1 MIHRSRVFVPT
12 DSRPMYKKWMHRH
25 KILLHQPNTPLGIQI
40 NPPPPGFFQKKKPT
54 MSSPTSSPPQSF
66 RSANSQRRPS
76 DTSTSTDDDTFHSL
90 APSPSNASTTNTVI
104 LRPPDRSSLV
114 DTTIDPAPYSLT
126 TTSFGQG
133 DDSSLQS
140 SASTHS
146 GYRMGYHSGP
156 VPEWPLGDN
165 EPTRPAA
172 PGFKYD
178 ATTATND
185 TTTAT
190 GPSASAGSTHTDET
204 CNSQDG
210 RATNTT
216 PQEDEMF
223 STRHSQILSVDTT
236 GIPVTTMSTGST
248 IADGRDELRV
258 IRLPVPPDTP
268 PTKNSKWNCFSDCFS
283 RQE

>member
-1 MIHRSRVFVPT
+1 
-12 DSRPMYKKWMHRH
+12 
-25 KILLHQPNTPLGIQI
+25 
-40 NPPPPGFFQKKKPT
+40 

-90 APSPSNASTTNTVI
+90 APSSPSNASTTNTVI

-114 DTTIDPAPYSLT
+114 DTTTDPAPYSLT
-126 TTSFGQG
+126 TISFGQG

-140 SASTHS
+140 GASTHS

-185 TTTAT
+185 DTTTAT

-216 PQEDEMF
+216 PQEEETF
-223 STRHSQILSVDTT
+223 STRRSAEILSVDTT

-268 PTKNSKWNCFSDCFS
+268 PTENSKWNCFSDCFS

>member
-1 MIHRSRVFVPT
+1 M
-12 DSRPMYKKWMHRH
+12 
-25 KILLHQPNTPLGIQI
+25 
-40 NPPPPGFFQKKKPT
+40 FFR
-54 MSSPTSSPPQSF
+54 SPTSSPPQSF

-90 APSPSNASTTNTVI
+90 APSSPSNASTTNTVI

-114 DTTIDPAPYSLT
+114 DTTTNPAPYSLT

-185 TTTAT
+185 DTTTAT

-216 PQEDEMF
+216 PQEEERF
-223 STRHSQILSVDTT
+223 STRRSAEILSVDTT

-248 IADGRDELRV
+248 IADGRDEPRV

-268 PTKNSKWNCFSDCFS
+268 PTENSKWNCFSDCFS

>member
-1 MIHRSRVFVPT
+1 
-12 DSRPMYKKWMHRH
+12 
-25 KILLHQPNTPLGIQI
+25 
-40 NPPPPGFFQKKKPT
+40 

>member
-1 MIHRSRVFVPT
+1 
-12 DSRPMYKKWMHRH
+12 
-25 KILLHQPNTPLGIQI
+25 
-40 NPPPPGFFQKKKPT
+40 

-90 APSPSNASTTNTVI
+90 APSPSNASITNTVI
-104 LRPPDRSSLV
+104 LRPDHRSSLV
-114 DTTIDPAPYSLT
+114 DTTTDPAPYST
-126 TTSFGQG
+126 TISFGQG
-133 DDSSLQS
+133 DDNSLQS

-178 ATTATND
+178 ATTAT
-185 TTTAT
+185 

-216 PQEDEMF
+216 PQEEERF
-223 STRHSQILSVDTT
+223 STRRSAEILSVDTT